1 MAEAPLRSPWV
12 SISAPDR
19 DKDEE
24 AERGQD
30 RGRERATMTGER
42 IKCKKETD

>member
-24 AERGQD
+24 VERGQG
-30 RGRERATMTGER
+30 RGRERATMTGRANKVQER
-42 IKCKKETD
+42 D

>member
-24 AERGQD
+24 VERGQD
-30 RGRERATMTGER
+30 RGRKRATMTGRANKVQER
-42 IKCKKETD
+42 D